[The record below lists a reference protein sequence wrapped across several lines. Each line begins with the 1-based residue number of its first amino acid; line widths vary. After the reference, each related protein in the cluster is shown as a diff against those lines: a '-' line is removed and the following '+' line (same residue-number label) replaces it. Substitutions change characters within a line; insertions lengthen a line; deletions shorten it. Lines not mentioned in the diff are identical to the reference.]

1 MEGLTR
7 NWLKILIW
15 AVVLGLIATLIA
27 DWGEWDRFL
36 LNLLWRILITAVGGI
51 VGLLLN
57 YFAGNYVGMGTNVIE
72 STGIVKFSNDTQR
85 KIENS
90 FVFVGALVAAIAAAI
105 FIR

>member
-1 MEGLTR
+1 VV
-7 NWLKILIW
+7 W

-36 LNLLWRILITAVGGI
+36 LNLLWRILITAVGGV

-57 YFAGNYVGMGTNVIE
+57 FFAGNYVGMGTNVIE
-72 STGIVKFSNDTQR
+72 SMGIVKFSNDTHR

>member
-1 MEGLTR
+1 MEVLAR
-7 NWLKILIW
+7 NWLRILIW

-27 DWGEWDRFL
+27 DWGEWDRIP
-36 LNLLWRILITAVGGI
+36 LNLLWRVLITAAGGL

-57 YFAGNYVGMGTNVIE
+57 FFAGNYVGMGTNVIE
-72 STGIVKFSNDTQR
+72 SMGIVKFSSDTQR

-90 FVFVGALVAAIAAAI
+90 FVFVCALVAAIAAAI